1 MALIRVAIKFL
12 RLFETQHMVNLG
24 QKTAILGHW
33 YWAQKK
39 KNHPIQT
46 KYHDTKKVSKKLT
59 RKKLIPKWYHKNCQI
74 FNLRL
79 IILIWEV
86 SLRCLEIISDV
97 VKDLKIVNISLT
109 RENEAIIEKKKLKSP
124 KMVSF
129 RVMKVSKKS
138 QNPRFFCFPKS
149 P

>member
-1 MALIRVAIKFL
+1 MNIFAWKL
-12 RLFETQHMVNLG
+12 ETQHMVNLG

-33 YWAQKK
+33 YWAPKK
-39 KNHPIQT
+39 KTTQIRQ
-46 KYHDTKKVSKKLT
+46 KYHDTTKVSKKLT
-59 RKKLIPKWYHKNCQI
+59 RKKLIPKWYHENCHI
-74 FNLRL
+74 FKLRL

-86 SLRCLEIISDV
+86 SLRCLEIISDAV
-97 VKDLKIVNISLT
+97 QDLKIVNISLT
-109 RENEAIIEKKKLKSP
+109 RENEAIIEKKILKSP
-124 KMVSF
+124 KTVSF